1 MKVRAARLDDVSAI
15 CRAHL
20 SAVPRWT
27 RFQEDGKGEEVRYE
41 ELTLF
46 QRWLHGGPH
55 MSPELCAVHL
65 NHLLLAGQTAWVA
78 EDENG
83 RVVGEIE
90 VLEGEE
96 RDLGRTAHVS
106 VLNVDAPA
114 RRMGAG
120 RALVEAVEA
129 RARANGCAWLTTRP
143 ADDAVPFYE
152 RLGISKRL
160 RRPMEVEIDLE
171 HPLPEPPEASEIV
184 SPLDGYR
191 PLSIRHMVLG
201 CTQSPFQNWQL
212 RRWTLAGIDEDRG
225 AEEGYL
231 PDLDA
236 YYRLERA
243 IGNPPGRRE
252 GGAFAWV
259 GDRACGPLVLAWLAG
274 KASSSGYA
282 RLRTAIAQEDL
293 AWLEAFEV
301 TERSPFLILGKPL
314 TT

>member
-1 MKVRAARLDDVSAI
+1 MRVRGAHLDDVSAI

-20 SAVPRWT
+20 SEVPRWT
-27 RFQEDGKGEEVRYE
+27 RSRENGEVEEVRYE

-65 NHLLLAGQTAWVA
+65 NHLLLAGQTALVA
-78 EDENG
+78 EDEEG

-90 VLEGEE
+90 VIEGEV

-106 VLNVDAPA
+106 VLNVEAPA
-114 RRMGAG
+114 RRKGAG
-120 RALVEAVEA
+120 RALVEEVEA
-129 RARANGCAWLTTRP
+129 RARENGCAWLTTRP

-152 RLGISKRL
+152 RLGISRRL
-160 RRPMEVEIDLE
+160 RRQVEVVIDLE
-171 HPLPEPPEASEIV
+171 RPLPEPPEASEIV
-184 SPLDGYR
+184 SPLDEYR
-191 PLSIRHMVLG
+191 PLSTRHMLLG

-212 RRWTLAGIDEDRG
+212 RRWTLAGIDEDLS

-231 PDLDA
+231 PDLDM

-243 IGNPPGRRE
+243 ISSPPARRE
-252 GGAFAWV
+252 AGACAWV
-259 GDRACGPLVLAWLAG
+259 GDRSLGPLALRWLAG
-274 KASSSGYA
+274 KASGTGYA
-282 RLRTAIAQEDL
+282 ALRTAIAEEEE
-293 AWLEAFEV
+293 AWLEGFQV
-301 TERSPFLILGKPL
+301 TERSPFLLLGKAL